1 MFELVRKSMLAG
13 IGAFAMTEER
23 MQDIINEFVQK
34 GQISEKEGKYLFVE
48 FQKAI
53 DEQRT
58 KMTEIVEQQ
67 VSTLLKELNL
77 VTKND
82 LADME
87 KNLKKELTKIEKR
100 LAKLEKQVKPP
111 AEQTGS

>member
-23 MQDIINEFVQK
+23 VQGIINEFVQK
-34 GQISEKEGKYLFVE
+34 GQISEKEGECLFVE

-53 DEQRT
+53 DDQRA
-58 KMTEIVEQQ
+58 KMTDIVEQQ

-77 VTKND
+77 LTKGD

-111 AEQTGS
+111 AEQSGT